1 MQTRAVEDISDHP
14 FKFYYDFGI
23 RVTLNTDN
31 RLVTNTT
38 VTDEF
43 MAAIDTFQ
51 LDAGDVR
58 QIVING
64 FKSAFLPFHERQA
77 ALRKISQE
85 LDQLLESESEKANSW
100 SEDEK
105 SDRGQALDLPKA
117 SSAPNEESQTAP
129 LAEA

>member
-1 MQTRAVEDISDHP
+1 M
-14 FKFYYDFGI
+14 
-23 RVTLNTDN
+23 
-31 RLVTNTT
+31 
-38 VTDEF
+38 
-43 MAAIDTFQ
+43 
-51 LDAGDVR
+51 R

-85 LDQLLESESEKANSW
+85 LDKLLESESEKANSW

-105 SDRGQALDLPKA
+105 SDRGQALDLPKGSSA
-117 SSAPNEESQTAP
+117 SSEESQTAP